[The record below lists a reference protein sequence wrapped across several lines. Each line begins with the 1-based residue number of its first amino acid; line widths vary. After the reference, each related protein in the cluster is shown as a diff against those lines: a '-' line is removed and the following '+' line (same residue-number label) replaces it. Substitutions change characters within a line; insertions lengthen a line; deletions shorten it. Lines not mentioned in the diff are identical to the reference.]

1 MSKFT
6 RTETA
11 EHQNLSTVLKTAK
24 KEKQIGARVDEDLFY
39 EAQEFA
45 LKKRTSLKNVVEIA
59 LREYLDRNKV

>member
-6 RTETA
+6 RAETA
-11 EHQNLSTVLKTAK
+11 EHQNLNTVLKTAK

-45 LKKRTSLKNVVEIA
+45 LKKRTTLKNVVEEA
-59 LREYLDRNKV
+59 LREYLKNHK

>member
-1 MSKFT
+1 MEGKFG
-6 RTETA
+6 RSA
-11 EHQNLSTVLKTAK
+11 DKHQDLEVSLKTAK

-45 LKKRTSLKNVVEIA
+45 LKKRTSLKSVVEVA